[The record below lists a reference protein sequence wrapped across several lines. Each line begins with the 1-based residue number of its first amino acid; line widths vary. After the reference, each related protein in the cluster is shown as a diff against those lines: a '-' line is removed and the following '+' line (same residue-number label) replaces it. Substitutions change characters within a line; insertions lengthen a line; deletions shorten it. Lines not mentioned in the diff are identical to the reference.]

1 LTILVTGASGFLGS
15 SFVRRALA
23 DGHEVTAL
31 VRRPAPALDSAGIT
45 LVVADVRHVDASVTA
60 DVDAL
65 VHFATATSGHDSE
78 VVETA
83 VQGTLAMLEA
93 ALAGGVSKFVHISS
107 MSAYGVTS
115 ARGTGGEIPLES
127 DPQGRGAYAR
137 AKILAEQALR
147 KRVAERALS
156 AIDVAVLRPG
166 FVFGDLTASPLSSS
180 VIELPGGLAVGRGR
194 AEHAVPVVDVED
206 LNTAIL
212 ALLDGAPVPGRIR
225 TYDVLSRV
233 PSKSD
238 FIALHRRLTGR
249 PVRTVWVPAPLAA
262 AIGTGIDAVQRVRE
276 RPMRARKSV
285 RRLYDFDPR
294 VLPWRRLWGDLGL
307 EPQADER
314 KALLRALGGKRRP
327 LQVAERGRGRT
338 EISELA
344 RTASSCVA
352 PTGKPIPTVVVGA
365 GRIASEM
372 HAAALHALPRLRV
385 GAVVDTNVARARALA
400 SQLGALAVPTVEELD
415 ENLLRDGLGVV
426 ATPGDTHAALA
437 VELLDRGASVV
448 IEKPAATTLEG
459 WEMIVETAARSER
472 PVSIVQNY
480 RLRPA
485 AMRLWHFL
493 ATHEVGPL
501 RGARLVFR
509 TPRVHLEPA
518 RWMRDEKRHRALLME
533 LGVHFLDLAFVVG
546 GEIDAV
552 EHLVTED
559 DSTSAATVRI
569 EGSAILDRGGRLTFE
584 LDASGDAQRTQ
595 LLFEFERATCVLDFF
610 PDGFRILPRRSN
622 PLDDFFAVGARTK
635 DALLERLQPAP
646 GIPRRVLPHW
656 RIYAEHLRM
665 IDTPAA
671 RSPFSVEALEPT
683 MRSLETIAERVYE
696 IPGTPA

>member
-1 LTILVTGASGFLGS
+1 LKILVTGASGFLGS

-60 DVDAL
+60 DVDAV
-65 VHFATATSGHDSE
+65 VHFATATSGRDSE

-147 KRVAERALS
+147 KRVAEGALS

-180 VIELPGGLAVGRGR
+180 VIELAGGLAVGRGR

-249 PVRTVWVPAPLAA
+249 PVRTVWVPALLAA
-262 AIGTGIDAVQRVRE
+262 AIGTGLDAVQRVRG

-327 LQVAERGRGRT
+327 LQTAERRRGRT

-344 RTASSCVA
+344 RAGSSGVA
-352 PTGKPIPTVVVGA
+352 PIGKPIPTVVVGA
-365 GRIASEM
+365 GRIVSEM
-372 HAAALHALPRLRV
+372 HGAALHALSRLHVR
-385 GAVVDTNVARARALA
+385 AVVDTNVVRARAVA
-400 SQLGALAVPTVEELD
+400 S
-415 ENLLRDGLGVV
+415 
-426 ATPGDTHAALA
+426 
-437 VELLDRGASVV
+437 
-448 IEKPAATTLEG
+448 
-459 WEMIVETAARSER
+459 
-472 PVSIVQNY
+472 
-480 RLRPA
+480 
-485 AMRLWHFL
+485 
-493 ATHEVGPL
+493 
-501 RGARLVFR
+501 
-509 TPRVHLEPA
+509 
-518 RWMRDEKRHRALLME
+518 
-533 LGVHFLDLAFVVG
+533 
-546 GEIDAV
+546 
-552 EHLVTED
+552 
-559 DSTSAATVRI
+559 
-569 EGSAILDRGGRLTFE
+569 
-584 LDASGDAQRTQ
+584 
-595 LLFEFERATCVLDFF
+595 
-610 PDGFRILPRRSN
+610 
-622 PLDDFFAVGARTK
+622 
-635 DALLERLQPAP
+635 
-646 GIPRRVLPHW
+646 
-656 RIYAEHLRM
+656 
-665 IDTPAA
+665 
-671 RSPFSVEALEPT
+671 
-683 MRSLETIAERVYE
+683 
-696 IPGTPA
+696 